1 MPNHIQNRVTVDAEI
16 IDQYL
21 TDGKFDF
28 NLVVPQPPE
37 LVIESVDTQVM
48 VVAEIAMGKI
58 QFNTPEP
65 EGGRSA
71 ALERG
76 EYGSLANVMHLQNA
90 QRVLIEQKLANEFD
104 DKRFEEFIACLR
116 SIRATGFPSWYEWNT
131 QHWGTKWG
139 AYEFE
144 RQADNMMTFQTA
156 WSAPHKI
163 IGKMFEAHECEILH
177 EWADEDTG
185 NNVGRVKYTPGAEPD
200 VTDLAQ
206 TKEGYELAFELDGE
220 KPDYYQ
226 YNETLGTYEYVETA
240 DT

>member
-1 MPNHIQNRVTVDAEI
+1 MPNHVQNRVTMDASI

-28 NLVVPQPPE
+28 NLVIPQPPE
-37 LVIESVDTQVM
+37 LVTGDVDCQVM
-48 VVAEIAMGKI
+48 MIAEIAMGKI

-65 EGGRSA
+65 VGGRVA
-71 ALERG
+71 AFERG
-76 EYGSLANVMHLQNA
+76 EYGSLATVLHLQSAQKALVEQSMANA
-90 QRVLIEQKLANEFD
+90 FD

-131 QHWGTKWG
+131 EYWGTKWG
-139 AYEFE
+139 SYEFG
-144 RQADNMMTFQTA
+144 RPAANVMTFQTA
-156 WSAPHKI
+156 WGAPHKI
-163 IGKMFEAHECEILH
+163 ICKIFELHNCEIVH

-185 NNVGRVKYTPGAEPD
+185 NNVGRVKYTPGNEAE
-200 VTDLAQ
+200 VIDLSK
-206 TKEGYELAFELDGE
+206 TKEGFELAFELDGE

-226 YNETLGTYEYVETA
+226 YSEVSGTYEYVETA